1 MAEPRTPKPARSGA
15 AVVRTRRLILQ
26 PMSCELMR
34 AIIAADWAA
43 AGALLGTAFPNEW
56 RQDGWN
62 WLGPRVTEG
71 EQDPSLCVWGTR
83 LARAIDANGS
93 GRGGVIA
100 EVGFHGP
107 PDRSGWV
114 EIGYRVVEA
123 CRRRGFAEEAVTG
136 LLEWASRRA
145 VIGVKASTRPGNIES
160 ATLLRKLGF
169 AESGSYRHEELG
181 EQVIFR
187 RGLDQLLW

>member
-1 MAEPRTPKPARSGA
+1 
-15 AVVRTRRLILQ
+15 
-26 PMSCELMR
+26 MSCALMR

-43 AGALLGTAFPNEW
+43 AGALRGTDFPNEW

-62 WLGPRVTEG
+62 WLGSAREL
-71 EQDPSLCVWGTR
+71 ESERDPSLCVWGTR
-83 LARAIDANGS
+83 LARAVDANGS
-93 GRGGVIA
+93 GRGGVVA

-114 EIGYRVVEA
+114 EIGYRVLEA

-136 LLEWASRRA
+136 LLAWASRHA
-145 VIGVKASTRPGNIES
+145 VIGVKASISPGNIES
-160 ATLLRKLGF
+160 GTFLRKLGF

-181 EQVIFR
+181 EQLIFFEA
-187 RGLDQLLW
+187 